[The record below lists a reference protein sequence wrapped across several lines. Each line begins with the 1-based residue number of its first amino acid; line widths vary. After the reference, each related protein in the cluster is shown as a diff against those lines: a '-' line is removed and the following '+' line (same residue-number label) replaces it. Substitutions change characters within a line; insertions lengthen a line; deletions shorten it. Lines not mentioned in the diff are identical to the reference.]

1 MDVSVVYAAFSGIWI
16 MLAEVLL
23 EVGIVRVA

>member
-1 MDVSVVYAAFSGIWI
+1 LIETTIPLPS

-23 EVGIVRVA
+23 EVDATDLHRLSTN